1 MRLAALPALLIAASL
16 GAHAQAFDSMQQRG
30 KMAMG
35 VDQYTST
42 HVFDDLPNGGRIEL
56 QRDSTDSAGVAKIRK
71 HFAEIAT
78 AFKGGNFS
86 SPEFVHAQ
94 SVSGTGVM
102 AAKRAEI
109 TYTVKDLPRGAELLI
124 TTTDPAAVAAIHEF
138 FELPAPRASFGG
150 NDALTAQD
158 AGPGTR
164 RDVRDAGDITRIPSP
179 AASPESRVPNTTGLG
194 AGSTRQHLTV
204 R

>member
-16 GAHAQAFDSMQQRG
+16 GAHAQSFDSLQQRG

-56 QRDSTDSAGVAKIRK
+56 QRDSTDPAGVAKIRK

-78 AFKGGNFS
+78 AFKAGDFS

-102 AAKRAEI
+102 ASKRAEI

-138 FELPAPRASFGG
+138 LAFQRHEHHAGG
-150 NDALTAQD
+150 MT
-158 AGPGTR
+158 
-164 RDVRDAGDITRIPSP
+164 
-179 AASPESRVPNTTGLG
+179 
-194 AGSTRQHLTV
+194 H
-204 R
+204 